1 MVASTVANLA
11 AQAAQVAQV
20 ETARDEVPP
29 TKVAN
34 ASTCSPAAEEAR
46 EAVVKQDDDEL
57 LYCPVTTTSR
67 TRPYTVND
75 ESIEL
80 RCVHTISKTLLTHPR
95 SETDPKPPHSL
106 TPPSRRTRA
115 YKLGK
120 GKCSYNMV
128 QLNFLN
134 QLTNGQVDVVEA
146 SEVHPS
152 KWHDDEENQGE
163 WNPSS
168 SSPPRH
174 RASD

>member
-11 AQAAQVAQV
+11 AQAAQV

-46 EAVVKQDDDEL
+46 EAVVKQDDEL

-80 RCVHTISKTLLTHPR
+80 RCVPDLEDLADS
-95 SETDPKPPHSL
+95 S
-106 TPPSRRTRA
+106 A
-115 YKLGK
+115 LG
-120 GKCSYNMV
+120 
-128 QLNFLN
+128 
-134 QLTNGQVDVVEA
+134 D
-146 SEVHPS
+146 
-152 KWHDDEENQGE
+152 
-163 WNPSS
+163 
-168 SSPPRH
+168 
-174 RASD
+174 

>member
-1 MVASTVANLA
+1 M
-11 AQAAQVAQV
+11 
-20 ETARDEVPP
+20 
-29 TKVAN
+29 
-34 ASTCSPAAEEAR
+34 
-46 EAVVKQDDDEL
+46 
-57 LYCPVTTTSR
+57 
-67 TRPYTVND
+67 
-75 ESIEL
+75 
-80 RCVHTISKTLLTHPR
+80 LTHPR

-106 TPPSRRTRA
+106 TPPSRHTRA

-146 SEVHPS
+146 SEVR
-152 KWHDDEENQGE
+152 HDDEENQGE

>member
-11 AQAAQVAQV
+11 AQAARV

-46 EAVVKQDDDEL
+46 EAVVKQDDEL

-80 RCVHTISKTLLTHPR
+80 RCVR
-95 SETDPKPPHSL
+95 D
-106 TPPSRRTRA
+106 
-115 YKLGK
+115 LGRP
-120 GKCSYNMV
+120 C
-128 QLNFLN
+128 
-134 QLTNGQVDVVEA
+134 
-146 SEVHPS
+146 
-152 KWHDDEENQGE
+152 
-163 WNPSS
+163 
-168 SSPPRH
+168 
-174 RASD
+174 